1 MSEVADKELI
11 KARERAEAAVA
22 DMPDNDFKIATYQ
35 TILAQLVQHA
45 LARDSQELKTASAQF
60 STAKLGRKP
69 AGTTSRILSLIDEGF
84 FDQPR
89 SLAEI
94 RETLADKGFHYRLED
109 LGTPLTRMVQRKH
122 LRRSQASFRGKQV
135 WRYSNY

>member
-1 MSEVADKELI
+1 MNQIANVELI
-11 KARERAEAAVA
+11 KAREMAEAAVA
-22 DMPDNDFKIATYQ
+22 DMPEGQFKMATYQ

-45 LARDSQELKTASAQF
+45 LVHDSRELKRESVQPSVT
-60 STAKLGRKP
+60 KRKP
-69 AGTTSRILSLIDEGF
+69 SGTTSRVLSLIDDGF

-94 RETLADKGFHYRLED
+94 RETLANRGFHYRLED

-122 LRRSQASFRGKQV
+122 LRRSQATLRGKQV
-135 WRYSNY
+135 WHYSNY